1 MAVSI
6 NGEAMRLY
14 LVSGTVSNL
23 RFSREAYS
31 ASKFQQFEETAT
43 EFAPLLL
50 EAIGENGMAM
60 SSAALNDPDRVRPEP
75 AKGYWIEIEVV
86 GRTLKGWFGSI
97 SIENGGHVDAVC
109 DKNGLLMALHNP
121 LARLI
126 VFKPPCP
133 EGLKPVFNRS
143 LLYAYLAVS
152 ALLFFGEALVLAFAA
167 STWGDFFELMP
178 FLLATTASVAALF
191 VLLAF
196 RGELI
201 NGRRTRKI
209 LKLLGLSDTA
219 SKLTEEYIG
228 TGYAYRY

>member
-1 MAVSI
+1 
-6 NGEAMRLY
+6 MRLY

-31 ASKFQQFEETAT
+31 ASKFQKFEETAA
-43 EFAPLLL
+43 EFAPLVF
-50 EAIGENGMAM
+50 EALSENGMATQ
-60 SSAALNDPDRVRPEP
+60 SDPDRVRPKP
-75 AKGYWIEIEVV
+75 PKGYWIEIEVA
-86 GRTLKGWFGSI
+86 GRALKGWFDSI

-109 DKNGLLMALHNP
+109 DENGLLMALHNP
-121 LARLI
+121 FARLI

-133 EGLKPVFNRS
+133 DGLKPVFNRS
-143 LLYAYLAVS
+143 LLYAYLAVT
-152 ALLFFGEALVLAFAA
+152 ALLFFGQALVLAFVV
-167 STWGDFFELMP
+167 STWGLFFDAMP
-178 FLLATTASVAALF
+178 ILLATTMSVVALF

-219 SKLTEEYIG
+219 SKLTAEYIG